1 MSVVLDLI
9 ILIIVALTIY
19 LSAKKGFV
27 KVLVETV
34 GFIVAIVIAFTI
46 STPLAETT
54 YDKFIEPS
62 IINNAEKAIENEENI
77 GNEVWENIP
86 TFITK
91 NAEGLGISEDSFSK
105 TINENISLGTQKAV
119 MVASQNII
127 KPVCVN
133 LVSMIYSLIITA
145 VLFVVVKFAAKF
157 LNKLFSFSVVGKL
170 NRTLGGV
177 LGVFK
182 GLAFAVLFVVIVSF
196 LVSINGKLFGITIE
210 DIEKTFLFKEI
221 LINFNV

>member
-1 MSVVLDLI
+1 MNFVLDLI
-9 ILIIVALTIY
+9 ILAIVIVTIY

-34 GFIVAIVIAFTI
+34 GFILAIVVSFTV
-46 STPLAETT
+46 STPLAEAT

-62 IINNAEKAIENEENI
+62 IIQSAEKNIQNDEGIEK
-77 GNEVWENIP
+77 EVWENIP
-86 TFITK
+86 DIITK
-91 NAEGLGISEDSFSK
+91 NAENFGISAESFSE
-105 TINENISLGTQKAV
+105 TINENISLGTKKAV
-119 MVASQNII
+119 TVASQNVI
-127 KPVCVN
+127 KPVCVS
-133 LVSMIYSLIITA
+133 LVSMIYGVILTTL
-145 VLFVVVKFAAKF
+145 LFIVVKFAAKF
-157 LNKLFSFSVVGKL
+157 LNKLFSFSLVGKL

-182 GLAFAVLFVVIVSF
+182 GVAFAVLFVVIVSF
-196 LVSINGKLFGITIE
+196 LVSINGKLFNITIQ

>member
-34 GFIVAIVIAFTI
+34 GFIVAIVMAFTI

-62 IINNAEKAIENEENI
+62 IINSAEKAIENEENI

-91 NAEGLGISEDSFSK
+91 NAEGLGISADGFSK
-105 TINENISLGTQKAV
+105 TINENISLGTEKAV
-119 MVASQNII
+119 MVASQNVI

-157 LNKLFSFSVVGKL
+157 LNKLFSFSDVGKL
-170 NRTLGGV
+170 NRALGGA
-177 LGVFK
+177 LGAVK

>member
-1 MSVVLDLI
+1 MNFVLDLI
-9 ILIIVALTIY
+9 ILAIVIVTIY

-34 GFIVAIVIAFTI
+34 GFILAIVVSFTV
-46 STPLAETT
+46 STPLAEAT

-62 IINNAEKAIENEENI
+62 IIQSAEKNIQNDEGIEK
-77 GNEVWENIP
+77 EVWENIP
-86 TFITK
+86 DIITK
-91 NAEGLGISEDSFSK
+91 NAENFGISADSFSE
-105 TINENISLGTQKAV
+105 TINENISLGTKKAV
-119 MVASQNII
+119 TVASQNVI
-127 KPVCVN
+127 KPVCVS
-133 LVSMIYSLIITA
+133 LVSMIYGVILTTL
-145 VLFVVVKFAAKF
+145 LFIVVKFAAKF
-157 LNKLFSFSVVGKL
+157 LNKLFSFSLVGKL

-182 GLAFAVLFVVIVSF
+182 GVAFAVLFVVIVSF
-196 LVSINGKLFGITIE
+196 LVSINGKLFNITIQ

>member
-9 ILIIVALTIY
+9 ILIIIALTIY
-19 LSAKKGFV
+19 FSAKKGFV

-34 GFIVAIVIAFTI
+34 GFIVAIVMAFTI

-62 IINNAEKAIENEENI
+62 IINSAEKAIENEENI

-91 NAEGLGISEDSFSK
+91 NAEGLGISADGFSK
-105 TINENISLGTQKAV
+105 TINENISLGTEKAV
-119 MVASQNII
+119 MVASQNVI

-170 NRTLGGV
+170 NRALGGA
-177 LGVFK
+177 LGAVK

>member
-1 MSVVLDLI
+1 MNIVLDLI
-9 ILIIVALTIY
+9 ILAIVIVTIY

-34 GFIVAIVIAFTI
+34 GFILAIVVSFTV
-46 STPLAETT
+46 STPLAEAT

-62 IINNAEKAIENEENI
+62 IIQSAEKTIQNDEGIEK
-77 GNEVWENIP
+77 EVWENIP
-86 TFITK
+86 DIITK
-91 NAEGLGISEDSFSK
+91 NAENFGISADSFSE
-105 TINENISLGTQKAV
+105 TINENISLGTKKAV
-119 MVASQNII
+119 TVASQNVI
-127 KPVCVN
+127 KPVCVS
-133 LVSMIYSLIITA
+133 LVSMIYGVILTTL
-145 VLFVVVKFAAKF
+145 LFIVVKFAAKF
-157 LNKLFSFSVVGKL
+157 LNKLFSFSLVGKL

-182 GLAFAVLFVVIVSF
+182 GVAFAVLFVVVVSF
-196 LVSINGKLFGITIE
+196 LVSINGKLFNITIQ